1 MAVVAIVA
9 TCCSVEDDN
18 SGYPSMTGLM
28 GNNGQMPNGM
38 MPGGMGQND
47 NSGNDLQD
55 FDISLNT
62 AALTN
67 ETENIP
73 TDENDE
79 SYEDYVE
86 HSSFSETVSIVYAD
100 NEATVSTLP
109 DGVEAIV
116 DGAGVIINSTI
127 KGVAYELKGS
137 SSNGYFKIYSEKKFH
152 LTLNGVSLTN
162 PTGAAINIQSGKRV
176 FVTLADGTS
185 NSLVDG
191 TSYNTPDD
199 EDEKGTF
206 FSEGQLVFNGKGSLE
221 VTGNKKHGI
230 VSDDYIR
237 FLGKQTVNVSSSAG
251 HGIRGK
257 DYILV
262 DDGTINVSVSADMK
276 KGFSSDSLV
285 RVTGGVSVINVTG
298 GTAFDDE
305 DQDYSSSAGIKA
317 DKAFEM
323 TGGSITI
330 TNSGKGGKGIR
341 VGSSSVMETLGTS
354 YVSGG
359 SIDITTTGATYPY
372 TLNGSSDTKSP
383 KGIKIG
389 WAVKKNEH
397 TFSDF
402 SGDFIVTGGTIA
414 VRSTNA
420 EAIEVKKTL
429 EIQGGEVYAWSQT
442 EDAINSAST
451 FTISGGY
458 VCGIS
463 LGNDA
468 LDANGNF
475 YVKGGVVFASGASNP
490 EVAIDANTEGGFKL
504 YVTGGTIFALGG
516 LESGASLSQSCYQ
529 ISSWSTNKY
538 YSVTVGE
545 DTYVFKTP
553 SKGGSKLVVSGASK
567 PEVKS
572 NVTVSGGTTIFDG
585 CGVLDGTVSGGTA
598 VSLSAYTSSGGGP
611 GGRW

>member
-1 MAVVAIVA
+1 MSRFIFLIFPLLITFWGCSKDSISPDTPENNDTDAPETVIDGNSSTNDSSDLISSTTFGRTITITWSAAGA
-9 TCCSVEDDN
+9 TKSGDDN
-18 SGYPSMTGLM
+18 NIVTIDGGKVTVNNDGSEVIKYVLTG
-28 GNNGQMPNGM
+28 
-38 MPGGMGQND
+38 
-47 NSGNDLQD
+47 
-55 FDISLNT
+55 T
-62 AALTN
+62 
-67 ETENIP
+67 
-73 TDENDE
+73 
-79 SYEDYVE
+79 
-86 HSSFSETVSIVYAD
+86 
-100 NEATVSTLP
+100 
-109 DGVEAIV
+109 
-116 DGAGVIINSTI
+116 
-127 KGVAYELKGS
+127 
-137 SSNGYFKIYSEKKFH
+137 SSNGFFKVYGAKKQAFV
-152 LTLNGVSLTN
+152 LKDLDLTN
-162 PTGAAINIQSGKRV
+162 PNGAAINNQNKKRT
-176 FVTLADGTS
+176 FVVLEGSNKLADGATY
-185 NSLVDG
+185 VATG
-191 TSYNTPDD
+191 T
-199 EDEKGTF
+199 EDQKGAF
-206 FSEGQLVFNGKGSLE
+206 FSEAQLIFSGDGTLNVIATGKNG
-221 VTGNKKHGI
+221 I
-230 VSDDYIR
+230 ASDDYIR

-414 VRSTNA
+414 ARSTNA

-529 ISSWSTNKY
+529 TSSWSTNKY

-611 GGRW
+611 GGPGGRW

>member
-1 MAVVAIVA
+1 MKRSIILIFPLLI
-9 TCCSVEDDN
+9 TFWGCSSDSLAPDDPSSDVENDDAGNTEISTGSSTDDSSDLISSTSFGSTITITWSAAGASKSGDDN
-18 SGYPSMTGLM
+18 NIVTIDGGKVTV
-28 GNNGQMPNGM
+28 NNGG
-38 MPGGMGQND
+38 
-47 NSGNDLQD
+47 SEV
-55 FDISLNT
+55 IKYV
-62 AALTN
+62 LTG
-67 ETENIP
+67 T
-73 TDENDE
+73 
-79 SYEDYVE
+79 
-86 HSSFSETVSIVYAD
+86 
-100 NEATVSTLP
+100 
-109 DGVEAIV
+109 
-116 DGAGVIINSTI
+116 
-127 KGVAYELKGS
+127 
-137 SSNGYFKIYSEKKFH
+137 SSNGFFKVYGAKKQAFV
-152 LTLNGVSLTN
+152 LKDLDLTN
-162 PTGAAINIQSGKRV
+162 PNGAAINNQNKKRT
-176 FVTLADGTS
+176 FVVLEGSNKLADGATYVAS
-185 NSLVDG
+185 G
-191 TSYNTPDD
+191 T
-199 EDEKGTF
+199 EDQKGAF
-206 FSEGQLVFNGKGSLE
+206 FSEAQLIFSGDGTLSVTATGKNG
-221 VTGNKKHGI
+221 I
-230 VSDDYIR
+230 ASDDYIR

-285 RVTGGVSVINVTG
+285 RVTGGVSVIKVTG

-317 DKAFEM
+317 DKLFEM
-323 TGGSITI
+323 TGGSISI

-359 SIDITTTGATYPY
+359 TIDISTTGATYPY
-372 TLNGSSDTKSP
+372 TLNGTSDTKSP

-402 SGDFIVTGGTIA
+402 SGDFVVTGGKIS

-429 EIQGGEVYAWSQT
+429 EIQGGEVYAWSQN
-442 EDAINSAST
+442 EDAINSASA

-475 YVKGGVVFASGASNP
+475 YVKGGVVFASGAGSP
-490 EVAIDANTEGGFKL
+490 ELAIDANTEGGFKL

-529 ISSWSTNKY
+529 ASSWSTNKY

-553 SKGGSKLVVSGASK
+553 SKGGSKLVVSGAST
-567 PEVKS
+567 PELKS
-572 NVTVSGGTTIFDG
+572 GVTVSGGTEIFDG
-585 CGVLDGTVSGGTA
+585 YGVLDGTVSGGTA

-611 GGRW
+611 GGPGGRR